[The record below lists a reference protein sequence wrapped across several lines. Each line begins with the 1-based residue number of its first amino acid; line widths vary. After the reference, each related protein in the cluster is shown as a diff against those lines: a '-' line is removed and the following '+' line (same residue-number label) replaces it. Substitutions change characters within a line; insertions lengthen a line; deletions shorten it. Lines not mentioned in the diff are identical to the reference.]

1 MAFLN
6 QKVTTGAVDYP
17 TLIGAGI
24 VKYFEERALAPFVGN
39 GTLLSGAV
47 KGAAGFVAHK
57 YGGGG
62 IVGNSVALGFTVD
75 AVEDGLTAVI
85 GPLLG
90 NVFGGGQA
98 GNENW

>member
-17 TLIGAGI
+17 TLIGAGL
-24 VKYFEERALAPFVGN
+24 VKYFEERTLAPFVGN
-39 GTLLSGAV
+39 GTLISGAV

-62 IVGNSVALGFTVD
+62 IVGNSLALGFTVD

-85 GPLLG
+85 GPVMNTLMS
-90 NVFGGGQA
+90 GGTAQ
-98 GNENW
+98 NDNW